1 MSKNHKLKQT
11 IYSAIDNLYQE
22 RDRTTELK
30 NDLDYDTEF
39 GVLVT
44 TTTRL
49 KIINELLVIM
59 KILKHDSK
67 DKQILNK
74 IDKLK
79 PRLKLHFKQLEKM
92 NQKNTEQNR
101 EYFTLILKI
110 IYSFVLF

>member
-49 KIINELLVIM
+49 KNH
-59 KILKHDSK
+59 K
-67 DKQILNK
+67 
-74 IDKLK
+74 
-79 PRLKLHFKQLEKM
+79 
-92 NQKNTEQNR
+92 
-101 EYFTLILKI
+101 
-110 IYSFVLF
+110 